1 MEILVKEIL
10 PRLTKQNSNIKL
22 LVSGSKKIPFN
33 DKNLINV
40 GFVKKNKF
48 YELMKGA
55 SLFVNTMKTGY
66 GSQLKT
72 ITALSFGK
80 TIIATNK
87 AISGIEINSNFK
99 NLYIT
104 DDKKKFASLILKKIN
119 SKKINFKSS
128 KYYSKKY
135 SIKNITIS
143 FLRENLR

>member
-1 MEILVKEIL
+1 MLKKKFISNRAPKPVGLYPHARRVGNL
-10 PRLTKQNSNIKL
+10 LFLSGVGPRI
-22 LVSGSKKIPFN
+22 SGSQKIPFN

-87 AISGIEINSNFK
+87 AISGIEINSNF
-99 NLYIT
+99 N
-104 DDKKKFASLILKKIN
+104 
-119 SKKINFKSS
+119 NFSTLFD
-128 KYYSKKY
+128 
-135 SIKNITIS
+135 I
-143 FLRENLR
+143 RPE